1 MAASSERTVV
11 VKTLEEMKQY
21 RAAAAQVAV
30 EYVPTELQEGKR
42 VGVVGRGH

>member
-1 MAASSERTVV
+1 MV
-11 VKTLEEMKQY
+11 VKTLEDMKQY
-21 RAAAAQVAV
+21 RAAAQVAV